1 MKKILATLL
10 LGTAVAVAALP
21 VSAQSADSMVTL
33 TADGSAAAVHL
44 NLPEE
49 QSRGVTALQMSFEV
63 ESSDSIHVEFV
74 FDDSLTSSVQEYTY
88 NEQTG
93 VMNVYLAGRSELLAD
108 GSADLG
114 EIRMEG
120 NDGSQA
126 SVRFVADSLKLVD
139 ASLGK
144 SEPAVASSGEV
155 NLSVGSISV
164 PTPTP
169 EATAKPEATPK
180 PESTPQPETT
190 PAPETTPSPTATPSG
205 GSTSGSSDQGGSS
218 QDQSSNAGTGS
229 STAQSQSGAQST
241 ATSDKVTSSR
251 PSTGTSGSKK
261 PSSSSTATPSPSASP
276 APETEIQTQATP
288 APSAEPQTPT
298 ETATPEQSPYEQD
311 GGFRLPV
318 VPVAIAVC
326 VVVAAV
332 IGVAIIRFRS

>member
-63 ESSDSIHVEFV
+63 ESSDSIQVEFV

-144 SEPAVASSGEV
+144 SEPAVASNGEV
-155 NLSVGSISV
+155 NLSVGSVSV

-180 PESTPQPETT
+180 PESTPKPETT

-276 APETEIQTQATP
+276 APETETQTQATP

-298 ETATPEQSPYEQD
+298 ETATPEQSLSEQD

-318 VPVAIAVC
+318 VPVAIVVC

>member
-63 ESSDSIHVEFV
+63 ESSDSIQVEFV

-180 PESTPQPETT
+180 PESTPKPETT

-241 ATSDKVTSSR
+241 ATSDKVTSGR

-276 APETEIQTQATP
+276 APETETQTQATP

-298 ETATPEQSPYEQD
+298 ETATPEQSPSEQD

-326 VVVAAV
+326 VVAAAV

>member
-63 ESSDSIHVEFV
+63 ESSDSIQVEFV

-180 PESTPQPETT
+180 PESTPKPETT

-218 QDQSSNAGTGS
+218 QGQSSNAGTGS

-276 APETEIQTQATP
+276 APETETQTQATP

-298 ETATPEQSPYEQD
+298 ETATPEQSLSEQD

-326 VVVAAV
+326 VVAAAI

>member
-63 ESSDSIHVEFV
+63 ESSDSIQVEFV

-120 NDGSQA
+120 NDGSQV

-144 SEPAVASSGEV
+144 SEPAVASNGEV

-180 PESTPQPETT
+180 PESTPKPETT

-218 QDQSSNAGTGS
+218 QNQSSNAGTGS

-241 ATSDKVTSSR
+241 ATSDKVTSGR

-276 APETEIQTQATP
+276 APETETQTQATP

-298 ETATPEQSPYEQD
+298 ETATPEQSPSEQD

>member
-63 ESSDSIHVEFV
+63 ESSDSIQVEFV

-144 SEPAVASSGEV
+144 SEPAVASNGEV

-180 PESTPQPETT
+180 PESTPKPETT

-276 APETEIQTQATP
+276 APETETQTQATP

-298 ETATPEQSPYEQD
+298 ETATPEQSPSEQD

-326 VVVAAV
+326 VVAAAV